1 MPGPNEDVLLAF
13 KLYNLAAQTLLR
25 IVESAGTTIEEVRA
39 AVDVEEAAFFDANN
53 ARIAALTAP
62 DAPTNG

>member
-1 MPGPNEDVLLAF
+1 MPAPNEDVLLAF

-25 IVESAGTTIEEVRA
+25 MVESAGTTIEEVRA
-39 AVDVEEAAFFDANN
+39 AADVEEAAFFDQNN

>member
-1 MPGPNEDVLLAF
+1 MPAPNEDVLLAF

-39 AVDVEEAAFFDANN
+39 AVDVEEAAFFDQNN